1 MIQINYNYQIDP
13 KKQTSP
19 HIYKN
24 FERNLFT
31 SKTWLKKLKQTDIDL
46 DKESTLIGVWIEN
59 QKIQSIPIKKKY
71 VSHKKRFIFLPQS
84 KTLGPLCPIELIY
97 SK

>member
-1 MIQINYNYQIDP
+1 MIHKTNIIIHRKIKPQQPKIFTMIQINYNYQIDP

-46 DKESTLIGVWIEN
+46 DKESTLIGV
-59 QKIQSIPIKKKY
+59 
-71 VSHKKRFIFLPQS
+71 
-84 KTLGPLCPIELIY
+84 
-97 SK
+97 